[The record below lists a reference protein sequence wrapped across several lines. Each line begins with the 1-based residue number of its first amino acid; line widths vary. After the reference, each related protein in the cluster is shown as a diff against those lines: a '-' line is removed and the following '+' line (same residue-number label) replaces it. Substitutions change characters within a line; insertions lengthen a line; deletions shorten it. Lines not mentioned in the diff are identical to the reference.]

1 MNEDLDLIMMECTDS
16 MESAVSHLKT
26 ELTKIR
32 AGKANPSMLDPV
44 MVEAYGMQNPLKQ
57 LASISTPDARTISVQ
72 PFDKST
78 LADIEKGILQANIG
92 LTPQNDGEFIRLNL
106 PPLTEERRKELSKN
120 AKEYGENA
128 KVSIRGARKSA
139 NDDIKKL
146 EKDGLSEDM
155 AKDAESSVQNLTNK
169 FSNIVDELIA
179 AKEADIMT
187 V

>member
-169 FSNIVDELIA
+169 FSNTVDELIA